1 MAEELLYEG
10 KAKKVFT
17 TDDENVLLHRYKDEA
32 TAFNAQKRG
41 SWKDKG
47 KTNATMSAAI
57 FAYLETH
64 GVPTHFVEQ
73 VDDTTIKTRKLDML
87 PVEIVVRNVAAGSLS
102 RLLGFEEGSKL
113 KAPIVELCYKDD
125 DLGDPLL
132 NWYHFRELGV
142 SDEDLEFCEELGLKV
157 NEVLA
162 PFFDERGI
170 VLVDFKIEAGRDAE
184 GNLMLA
190 DEISPDT
197 CRFWDKET
205 GEKLDK
211 DRFRRHGGVEEAY
224 AEMPTPVR
232 AHAEV
237 RRIERSGTLRQQER
251 GVMVKNSGSS
261 SVRRPVSST
270 RRARR

>member
-1 MAEELLYEG
+1 MMRTCCCTATRT
-10 KAKKVFT
+10 KRRRST
-17 TDDENVLLHRYKDEA
+17 HRSA
-32 TAFNAQKRG
+32 VRG
-41 SWKDKG
+41 RTS
-47 KTNATMSAAI
+47 ATMSAAI

-73 VDDTTIKTRKLDML
+73 VDDMTIKTRKLDML
-87 PVEIVVRNVAAGSLS
+87 PVEIVVRNVAAGSLT
-102 RLLGFEEGSKL
+102 RLLGFEEGRKL

-125 DLGDPLL
+125 ELGDPLL
-132 NWYHFRELGV
+132 NWYHFK
-142 SDEDLEFCEELGLKV
+142 ELGLKV

-170 VLVDFKIEAGRDAE
+170 ILVDFKIEAGRDAE

-211 DRFRRHGGVEEAY
+211 DRFRNDLGGVEEAY
-224 AEMPTPVR
+224 AEML
-232 AHAEV
+232 
-237 RRIERSGTLRQQER
+237 RRVTEITQR
-251 GVMVKNSGSS
+251 GAVD
-261 SVRRPVSST
+261 
-270 RRARR
+270 

>member
-1 MAEELLYEG
+1 LSEEMLYEG

-17 TDDENVLLHRYKDEA
+17 TDDEGELLHRYKDDA

-41 SWKDKG
+41 SWEGKG
-47 KTNATMSAAI
+47 RTNATMSAAL
-57 FAYLETH
+57 FEYLESR

-73 VDDTTIKTRKLDML
+73 VDDTTIRTKRLEML

-102 RLLGFEEGSKL
+102 RLLGFEEGRKL

-142 SDEDLEFCEELGLKV
+142 ADEDLEFCEELGLKV
-157 NEVLA
+157 NEILA
-162 PFFDERGI
+162 PFFDEKG
-170 VLVDFKIEAGRDAE
+170 VLLVDFKIEVGRDANGE
-184 GNLMLA
+184 LMLA

-211 DRFRRHGGVEEAY
+211 DRFRRDMGGVEEAY
-224 AEMPTPVR
+224 AEMLKRVT
-232 AHAEV
+232 E
-237 RRIERSGTLRQQER
+237 IKER
-251 GVMVKNSGSS
+251 GAVD
-261 SVRRPVSST
+261 
-270 RRARR
+270 

>member
-1 MAEELLYEG
+1 MNEELLYEG

-17 TDDENVLLHRYKDEA
+17 TDDKDVLLHRYKDEA

-41 SWKDKG
+41 SWKEKG
-47 KTNATMSAAI
+47 KTNATMSATI

-64 GVPTHFVEQ
+64 GVLTHFVEQ
-73 VDDTTIKTRKLDML
+73 IDDTTIKTKRLDML

-102 RLLGFEEGSKL
+102 RLLGFEEGRKL

-162 PFFDERGI
+162 PFFDERGV

-211 DRFRRHGGVEEAY
+211 DRFRHDMGGVGEAY
-224 AEMPTPVR
+224 AEML
-232 AHAEV
+232 
-237 RRIERSGTLRQQER
+237 RRVTEITER
-251 GVMVKNSGSS
+251 GAVD
-261 SVRRPVSST
+261 
-270 RRARR
+270 

>member
-1 MAEELLYEG
+1 MTEELLYEG

-17 TDDENVLLHRYKDEA
+17 TDDKDVLLHRYKDEA

-73 VDDTTIKTRKLDML
+73 VDDTTIKTKKLDML

-102 RLLGFEEGSKL
+102 RLLGFEEGRKL
-113 KAPIVELCYKDD
+113 KAPLVELCYKDD

-170 VLVDFKIEAGRDAE
+170 ILVDFKIEAGGGGGGAPLL
-184 GNLMLA
+184 GGWVIPPTPPFL
-190 DEISPDT
+190 
-197 CRFWDKET
+197 
-205 GEKLDK
+205 GEKK
-211 DRFRRHGGVEEAY
+211 GG
-224 AEMPTPVR
+224 
-232 AHAEV
+232 
-237 RRIERSGTLRQQER
+237 G
-251 GVMVKNSGSS
+251 
-261 SVRRPVSST
+261 
-270 RRARR
+270 